1 MKPIIALFL
10 TFFICCAMGFA
21 QQKSEQMI
29 DSLIVIGKSHLGR
42 PDSLDVYANRIYELS
57 DEYKYKNGKAFGA
70 KMLGISAFYQ
80 AAYDQSIARYRE
92 SLDLYRELK
101 DTLEI
106 AKAYYNLAMTYN
118 NKADWENTMKNAL
131 EAIRI
136 FDALRDYN
144 GSGRVHNLMGISA
157 SRNKEYP
164 KAAAHFKS
172 YLHNAMLA
180 RDTLEI
186 ATAYNN
192 LGSTYTDL
200 NEPDTALHYLY
211 GAIEMYEAVGSLRNL
226 AGTYDNI
233 AMLLEKQGKLDEA
246 IINFEKAIEL
256 AVRENNKYRE
266 AGATYNLGRLY
277 RKKNNNRKALELV
290 GRSLELARGIGDN
303 YQLAHSLE
311 QMAYIKSDLGQARGA
326 YDYLLEANVY
336 RDSIFD
342 AELARSNEELKTIY
356 ETEKKEQEILSLS
369 QENLIKSLQLRQ
381 RNTWLLIALSALILL
396 ALGAWLRI
404 RNRNLRAEARL
415 QRELAQKQEEATI
428 AILEAEERERSRIAA
443 DLHDGVGQLLS
454 AALLNLNQVNKYV
467 QNGESPKEGSMENAI
482 SLVKDSYN
490 EMREISHQ
498 MMPNALL
505 KAGLGYSIREFINKV
520 DNEHLKITLDIVGLS
535 ERLEQQTEI
544 LLYRCVQEAVNN
556 VIKHAEA
563 DKLSIQLVKD
573 QEGISVS
580 IEDNGKGFDAGSK
593 TRNEGIGLK
602 NMRSRVALLKGSLE
616 VDSVV
621 GKGTLLMIFI
631 PIEQQ
636 NG

>member
-1 MKPIIALFL
+1 MKSILKFVPIFL
-10 TFFICCAMGFA
+10 LSWSSGFS
-21 QQKSEQMI
+21 QQNPEKMI
-29 DSLIVIGKSHLGR
+29 DSLISIGTTHVGR

-70 KMLGISAFYQ
+70 KMLGVSAYYQ
-80 AAYDQSIARYRE
+80 AAYDQSIARYKE
-92 SLDLYRELK
+92 SLDLYGELN

-118 NKADWENTMKNAL
+118 NKADWENTTKNAL
-131 EAIRI
+131 EALRI
-136 FDALRDYN
+136 FDMLRDYN
-144 GSGRVHNLMGISA
+144 GRGRVYNLMGISA
-157 SRNKEYP
+157 SRNEEHS

-172 YLHNAMLA
+172 YLHSAILS

-192 LGSTYTDL
+192 LGSTYTALD
-200 NEPDTALHYLY
+200 EPDTALNYLY
-211 GAIEMYEAVGSLRNL
+211 GAIEMYEAAGSRRNL

-233 AMLLEKQGKLDEA
+233 AMLLEKQGELDEA
-246 IINFEKAIEL
+246 IINYEKAIEL
-256 AVRENNKYRE
+256 AVTENNKYRE
-266 AGATYNLGRLY
+266 AGAAYNLGRLY

-290 GRSLELARGIGDN
+290 ERSLKLARGIGDN

-311 QMAYIKSDLGQARGA
+311 QMAYINSDLGQSGKA

-336 RDSIFD
+336 RDSIFNV
-342 AELARSNEELKTIY
+342 ELAKSNEELKTKY

-381 RNTWLLIALSALILL
+381 RNTWLLIAISLIILL

-415 QRELAQKQEEATI
+415 QKELAQKQEEATI

-454 AALLNLNQVNKYV
+454 AALLNLNQAHKYV
-467 QNGESPKEGSMENAI
+467 QRGEVPKEGSMDNAI

-520 DNEHLKITLDIVGLS
+520 DNENLKIFLDIVGMN
-535 ERLEQQTEI
+535 ERLDQQMEI

-573 QEGISVS
+573 QEGVSVS
-580 IEDNGKGFDAGSK
+580 IEDNGKGFDPESK
-593 TRNEGIGLK
+593 HINEGIGLK
-602 NMRSRVALLKGSLE
+602 NMRSRVALLKGTLE
-616 VDSVV
+616 VDSIV
-621 GKGTLLMIFI
+621 GKGTSLVIYI
-631 PIEQQ
+631 PF
-636 NG
+636 GS